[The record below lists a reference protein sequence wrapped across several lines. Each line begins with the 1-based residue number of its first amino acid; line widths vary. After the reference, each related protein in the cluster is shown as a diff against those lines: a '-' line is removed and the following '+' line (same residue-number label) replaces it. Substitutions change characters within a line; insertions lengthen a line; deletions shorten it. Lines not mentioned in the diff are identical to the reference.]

1 MTDQKPKLKREV
13 QLHSCDFEWE
23 DLARECQ
30 VHTEEGDEVIEDDTK
45 GGLLE
50 TKQLAKEAKYKWD
63 VFHQR
68 NNGKVYKPR
77 NYLVKE
83 FPELYSPEHAELEVL
98 ELGCGY
104 GSAIFP
110 ILAECPNIHAQ
121 VCDFS
126 AHAIDILQHNPEYDA
141 TRCRTFVCDIAQ
153 EELTGVAYESIDI
166 VLMVFVLSAL
176 PPKSF
181 ARAVQKIFTVLR
193 PGGIVCFRDY
203 GLYDLA
209 MLRNAKKLGPSL
221 YYRSDG
227 TLAYFFSREVL
238 AELFEQ
244 ARFQILENDYCT
256 VRLRNRKKG
265 VTMDRVWLHAKFK
278 KPEAKVGDEEKSPQ
292 VTCRLDVIPSSSN

>member
-1 MTDQKPKLKREV
+1 MADQSTKPRREV
-13 QLHSCDFEWE
+13 QLHSHDFEWE
-23 DLARECQ
+23 DLAKECQ
-30 VHTEEGDEVIEDDTK
+30 MQEEGDVEVLEDEAK
-45 GGLLE
+45 EGLLE
-50 TKQLAKEAKYKWD
+50 TQQLAQEAKDKWD
-63 VFHQR
+63 DFHRR

-83 FPELYSPEHAELEVL
+83 FPELYTPEREVLEVL

-110 ILAECPNIHAQ
+110 ILAECPNVHAQ

-126 AHAIDILQHNPEYDA
+126 AHAIDILQHNPEYEH
-141 TRCRTFVCDIAQ
+141 TRCRAFVCDIAQ
-153 EELTGVAYESIDI
+153 EELAGVAPQSIDI

-176 PPKSF
+176 PPESF
-181 ARAVQKIFTVLR
+181 AHALQKLFTALQ
-193 PGGIVCFRDY
+193 PGGILCFRDY

-209 MLRNAKKLGPSL
+209 MRRNAKKLGPNL

-227 TLAYFFSREVL
+227 TLAFFFSREVL

-244 ARFQILENDYCT
+244 AGFRTLENEYCT

-265 VTMDRVWLHAKFK
+265 VTMDRVWLHAKFQ
-278 KPEAKVGDEEKSPQ
+278 KPE
-292 VTCRLDVIPSSSN
+292 L

>member
-1 MTDQKPKLKREV
+1 MTADQKLKPKREV
-13 QLHSCDFEWE
+13 QLHSRDFEWE
-23 DLARECQ
+23 DLAQECQ
-30 VHTEEGDEVIEDDTK
+30 LHAEGGDEVIEDEEKD
-45 GGLLE
+45 GLLE
-50 TKQLAKEAKYKWD
+50 TQQLAKEAKDKWD
-63 VFHQR
+63 DFHQR

-83 FPELYSPEHAELEVL
+83 FPELYSPEREVVEVL

-126 AHAIDILQHNPEYDA
+126 AHAIDILQHNPEYDP
-141 TRCRTFVCDIAQ
+141 TRCRAFVCDIAQ
-153 EELTGVAYESIDI
+153 EELKDVAPESVDI

-176 PPKSF
+176 PPESF
-181 ARAVQKIFTVLR
+181 AQALQKIFAALR

-209 MLRNAKKLGPSL
+209 MRRNAKKLGPNL

-227 TLAYFFSREVL
+227 TLAYFFSCEVL
-238 AELFEQ
+238 ADLFDR
-244 ARFQILENDYCT
+244 AGFHTLENEYCT

-265 VTMDRVWLHAKFK
+265 VTMDRVWLHAKFQ
-278 KPEAKVGDEEKSPQ
+278 KPEAKDGD
-292 VTCRLDVIPSSSN
+292 V

>member
-1 MTDQKPKLKREV
+1 MVEHQRKSKREV
-13 QLHSCDFEWE
+13 QFHSHDFEWE
-23 DLARECQ
+23 DLARKCRIY
-30 VHTEEGDEVIEDDTK
+30 EEEDADEKDKNYRCVETQQLTK
-45 GGLLE
+45 A
-50 TKQLAKEAKYKWD
+50 AKDKWD
-63 VFHQR
+63 AFHQR

-83 FPELYSPEHAELEVL
+83 FPELCTSEREVVEVL

-110 ILAECPNIHAQ
+110 ILAQCPNVHAQ

-126 AHAIDILQHNPEYDA
+126 AFAINILQHNPEYNA
-141 TRCRTFVCDIAQ
+141 TRCRAFVCDIAQ
-153 EELTGVAYESIDI
+153 DELAGVAPESIDV

-176 PPKSF
+176 PPDSF
-181 ARAVQKIFTVLR
+181 ACALKTIFAALR

-209 MLRNAKKLGPSL
+209 MRRNAKQLAPSL

-227 TLAYFFSREVL
+227 TLAFFFSREEL
-238 AELFEQ
+238 ALLFEQ
-244 ARFQILENDYCT
+244 AGFCTVENEYCT

-265 VTMDRVWLHAKFK
+265 VMMDRVWLHAKFK
-278 KPEAKVGDEEKSPQ
+278 KAKEQEEA
-292 VTCRLDVIPSSSN
+292 

>member
-1 MTDQKPKLKREV
+1 MADSRLKREV
-13 QLHSCDFEWE
+13 QLHSHDFEWD

-30 VHTEEGDEVIEDDTK
+30 LQEEIDVDRIGHE
-45 GGLLE
+45 GLLE
-50 TKQLAKEAKYKWD
+50 TQQLADEAKNKWN
-63 VFHQR
+63 VFHLR

-83 FPELYSPEHAELEVL
+83 FPELNTPELEAVEVL

-110 ILAECPNIHAQ
+110 ILAECLNVHAQ

-126 AHAIDILQHNPEYDA
+126 AHAIDILQRSVQYDP
-141 TRCRTFVCDIAQ
+141 TRCRAFVCDIAQ
-153 EELTGVAYESIDI
+153 EELFGVAPQSIDI

-176 PPKSF
+176 PPESF
-181 ARAVQKIFTVLR
+181 DQTLRKIFAAMR

-209 MLRNAKKLGPSL
+209 MRRNAKKLGPNL

-227 TLAYFFSREVL
+227 TLAFFFSRERL
-238 AELFEQ
+238 TELFEQ
-244 ARFQILENDYCT
+244 AGFRTLENEYCT

-265 VTMDRVWLHAKFK
+265 VTMDRVWLHAKFQ
-278 KPEAKVGDEEKSPQ
+278 KPQENDNEV
-292 VTCRLDVIPSSSN
+292 

>member
-1 MTDQKPKLKREV
+1 MTCQASQHDFSFAIIMADHKLKPKREV
-13 QLHSCDFEWE
+13 QLHSRDFEWE
-23 DLARECQ
+23 DLARECEM
-30 VHTEEGDEVIEDDTK
+30 HAKERDEVVEGEVK
-45 GGLLE
+45 EGPLE
-50 TKQLAKEAKYKWD
+50 TQQLAKEAKDKWD

-83 FPELYSPEHAELEVL
+83 FPELYAPEREVVEVL

-126 AHAIDILQHNPEYDA
+126 AHAIDILQHNPEYDPKQ
-141 TRCRTFVCDIAQ
+141 CRAFVCDIAQ
-153 EELTGVAYESIDI
+153 EELTRVAPESIDI

-176 PPKSF
+176 PPESF
-181 ARAVQKIFTVLR
+181 AQTLQKIFAALR

-209 MLRNAKKLGPSL
+209 MRRNAKKLGPSL

-238 AELFEQ
+238 AELFEKTG
-244 ARFQILENDYCT
+244 FQVLENEYCT

-265 VTMDRVWLHAKFK
+265 VTMDRVWLHAKLK
-278 KPEAKVGDEEKSPQ
+278 KKLKR
-292 VTCRLDVIPSSSN
+292 TMTT

>member
-1 MTDQKPKLKREV
+1 MAEQDAKPKREV
-13 QLHSCDFEWE
+13 QLHSHDFEWD

-30 VHTEEGDEVIEDDTK
+30 LQEEINVDPIEDE
-45 GGLLE
+45 GLLE
-50 TKQLAKEAKYKWD
+50 TQQLADEAKNKWN

-83 FPELYSPEHAELEVL
+83 FPELSTPELETLEVL

-110 ILAECPNIHAQ
+110 ILAECSNVHAQ

-126 AHAIDILQHNPEYDA
+126 AHAIDILQHNAQYDLA
-141 TRCRTFVCDIAQ
+141 RCRAFVCDIAQ
-153 EELTGVAYESIDI
+153 EELLGVVPQSIDI

-176 PPKSF
+176 PPESF
-181 ARAVQKIFTVLR
+181 DQTLRKIFAAVR

-209 MLRNAKKLGPSL
+209 MRRNAKKLGPNL

-227 TLAYFFSREVL
+227 TLAFFFSREGL
-238 AELFEQ
+238 AELFER
-244 ARFQILENDYCT
+244 AGFRTLENEYCT

-265 VTMDRVWLHAKFK
+265 VTMDRVWLHAKFQ
-278 KPEAKVGDEEKSPQ
+278 KPQEHDNEV
-292 VTCRLDVIPSSSN
+292 

>member
-1 MTDQKPKLKREV
+1 MMAQPKREV
-13 QLHSCDFEWE
+13 QLHSHDFEWE
-23 DLARECQ
+23 DLAMECQ
-30 VHTEEGDEVIEDDTK
+30 TQEDNSVEVVQEKDK
-45 GGLLE
+45 EGLLE
-50 TKQLAKEAKYKWD
+50 TQQLAKEAKDKWD

-83 FPELYSPEHAELEVL
+83 FPELYAPERDVVEVL

-110 ILAECPNIHAQ
+110 ILAECANVHAQ

-126 AHAIDILQHNPEYDA
+126 AHAIEILKKNPEYDA
-141 TRCRTFVCDIAQ
+141 NRCRAFVCDIAQ
-153 EELTGVAYESIDI
+153 EELEDVAAESIDI
-166 VLMVFVLSAL
+166 VLMVFVLSAV
-176 PPKSF
+176 PPESF
-181 ARAVQKIFTVLR
+181 ARALQKIYAALK

-209 MLRNAKKLGPSL
+209 MRRNAKKLGPNL

-227 TLAYFFSREVL
+227 TLAYFFSRETL
-238 AELFEQ
+238 QEEFE
-244 ARFQILENDYCT
+244 RGGFRTLENEYCT

-265 VTMDRVWLHAKFK
+265 VTMDRVWLHAKFQ
-278 KPEAKVGDEEKSPQ
+278 KPHVKG
-292 VTCRLDVIPSSSN
+292 

>member
-1 MTDQKPKLKREV
+1 MAEPKPKREV
-13 QLHSCDFEWE
+13 QLHSHDFEWE

-30 VHTEEGDEVIEDDTK
+30 MLEDEDVQVLLDEERE
-45 GGLLE
+45 GLLE
-50 TKQLAKEAKYKWD
+50 TQQLAQEAKDKWD

-68 NNGKVYKPR
+68 NNGW
-77 NYLVKE
+77 LS
-83 FPELYSPEHAELEVL
+83 LLHASLARDVMEVL

-110 ILAECPNIHAQ
+110 ILAECPNVHAQ

-126 AHAIDILQHNPEYDA
+126 AHAIDILRNNSEYDA
-141 TRCRTFVCDIAQ
+141 KRCRAFVCDIAQ
-153 EELTGVAYESIDI
+153 EELEGVEPESVDI

-176 PPKSF
+176 PPESF
-181 ARAVQKIFTVLR
+181 SRALKKIYAALR

-209 MLRNAKKLGPSL
+209 MRRNAKKLGPSL

-227 TLAYFFSREVL
+227 TLASFFSREAL

-244 ARFQILENDYCT
+244 SGFRTQESEYCT
-256 VRLRNRKKG
+256 VRLRNRKKE
-265 VTMDRVWLHAKFK
+265 VTMDRVWLHAKFQ
-278 KPEAKVGDEEKSPQ
+278 KPESKDNEA
-292 VTCRLDVIPSSSN
+292 